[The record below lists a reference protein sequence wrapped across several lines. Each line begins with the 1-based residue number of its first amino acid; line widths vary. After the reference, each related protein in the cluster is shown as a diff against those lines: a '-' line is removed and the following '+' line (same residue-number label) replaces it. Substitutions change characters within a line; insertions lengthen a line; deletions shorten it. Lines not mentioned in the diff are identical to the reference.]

1 MKNLNNTRLCF
12 DPAIPRRFTVF
23 MFMHDRTGIISVE
36 VYSSEKGQWTSM
48 RSEWSPKTLVL
59 GEDSRCV
66 FFNGALHL
74 ATSDSHSAYM
84 LDQEEKLIR
93 WIVAVDTEGKAW
105 RRIQMPHDTDSSGFI
120 GQSQGRLCAARICH
134 ENGCQLSVWVLE
146 DYASG
151 KWRELGEGITVS
163 ELFGREP
170 GEDDFYYNAFAI
182 HPDSNCIFLTDEEE
196 MTLSY
201 DMESKKVNVIS
212 SCQGFQNVPLKK
224 KGFQNALPY
233 KPCFA
238 KWKWTPDGR

>member
-1 MKNLNNTRLCF
+1 M
-12 DPAIPRRFTVF
+12 P
-23 MFMHDRTGIISVE
+23 DR
-36 VYSSEKGQWTSM
+36 
-48 RSEWSPKTLVL
+48 
-59 GEDSRCV
+59 
-66 FFNGALHL
+66 
-74 ATSDSHSAYM
+74 
-84 LDQEEKLIR
+84 
-93 WIVAVDTEGKAW
+93 
-105 RRIQMPHDTDSSGFI
+105 MPCSGSNKVSI
-120 GQSQGRLCAARICH
+120 GQSQGRLHAWQIYKFDDDSH
-134 ENGCQLSVWVLE
+134 LYVWVLE